1 MREFDFEALDISAA
15 SNETI
20 SALGDELW
28 HLTSA
33 RCEEEDQIDQ
43 EFDGVLESLLDSFN
57 PKQQKLFERYQQQE
71 AELLRLAETRRFIC
85 GFKAAMRLALE
96 SMK

>member
-1 MREFDFEALDISAA
+1 MPEFSFGSLDISTA

-20 SALGDELW
+20 AELGEVLW

-33 RCEEEDQIDQ
+33 RSGEEERIDK
-43 EFDGVLESLLDSFN
+43 EFEGVLDALMSGFN
-57 PKQQKLFERYQQQE
+57 PKQQKLFERYQQQV
-71 AELLRLAETRRFIC
+71 AEELYLAERRRFVC